1 MKRLM
6 VLTPMIF
13 LAGTGMAAAQSA
25 SPFSGLYIGA
35 TGGYESYDV
44 EIRAQKE
51 DDDIFGD
58 GGLLDFDDDH
68 FSPSMKGWFYGGLL
82 GYRVQTGNMVWGV
95 EGLLTKSRAD
105 KTIVT
110 PTGNLYLDS
119 DITYGVSGMIG
130 SVMNERTLVFLK
142 GGYVWNDFGT
152 PVDVDNDDGEL
163 DDIFD
168 SDDNSET
175 LGGIRVGAG
184 AEFAMTQNIS
194 LRGEANY
201 TFYESYPDADIAR
214 YVDPDAW
221 QLSAAL
227 IYSF

>member
-1 MKRLM
+1 
-6 VLTPMIF
+6 
-13 LAGTGMAAAQSA
+13 
-25 SPFSGLYIGA
+25 
-35 TGGYESYDV
+35 
-44 EIRAQKE
+44 
-51 DDDIFGD
+51 
-58 GGLLDFDDDH
+58 
-68 FSPSMKGWFYGGLL
+68 
-82 GYRVQTGNMVWGV
+82 
-95 EGLLTKSRAD
+95 
-105 KTIVT
+105 
-110 PTGNLYLDS
+110 
-119 DITYGVSGMIG
+119 MIG

-175 LGGIRVGAG
+175 LGGIRIGAG

-201 TFYESYPDADIAR
+201 TLYESYPDADIAR